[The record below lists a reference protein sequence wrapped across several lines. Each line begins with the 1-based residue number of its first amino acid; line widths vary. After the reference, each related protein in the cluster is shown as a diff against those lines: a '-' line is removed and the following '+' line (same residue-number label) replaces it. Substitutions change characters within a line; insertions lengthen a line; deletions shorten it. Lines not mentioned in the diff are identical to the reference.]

1 MSMNASPQPVVPRL
15 GELSGEICRG
25 GNSRLG
31 YVWFPVPTRSEMPE
45 KQRKFEGPLHERL
58 TRREREILGVLADDL
73 TVPEIAE
80 KLMVAPSSVKSHLKH
95 LYNAIYEL

>member
-1 MSMNASPQPVVPRL
+1 
-15 GELSGEICRG
+15 
-25 GNSRLG
+25 
-31 YVWFPVPTRSEMPE
+31 MPE
-45 KQRKFEGPLHERL
+45 IQGKLEGPLNEHL

-80 KLMVAPSSVKSHLKH
+80 KLMVAPSSVKSHVKH